1 MKILLDANLSYRLV
15 KKLSGTYPD
24 CLHVART
31 GLPIPAEDIDI
42 WNWAKQHG
50 YLLII
55 TNDEDFK
62 HLVDRLG
69 FPPKVVLLRLGNQST
84 EFVWRV
90 LQNHFEDL
98 LELDSSLEM
107 GVLEIF

>member
-15 KKLSGTYPD
+15 KKLSGIYPD

-31 GLPIPAEDIDI
+31 GLPIPAADIDI
-42 WNWAKQHG
+42 WNWAKQHEF
-50 YLLII
+50 LLII

-69 FPPKVVLLRLGNQST
+69 FPPKVVLLRIGNQST
-84 EFVWRV
+84 QSIARV
-90 LQNHFEDL
+90 LQDHYEDL
-98 LELDSSLEM
+98 LDLDSSPEV
-107 GVLEIF
+107 GILEIF